1 MHTRYS
7 SRRQILVGIFVAM
20 LLILGG
26 VGWVAKSV
34 SEHETKQ
41 VFSAR
46 LATSAR
52 VLEALVAR
60 QLEAAT
66 INNPIIISLPPEL
79 EQPGNDH
86 VRELGHPYENELVFQ
101 VWSADGVLLAR
112 SQYAPTERLAPPVPG
127 FSKKQAV
134 GHLWQLF
141 VLQSGS
147 VWIVAG
153 ERDDVRAE
161 IAQDIGLSIL
171 LPLIIG
177 GLLLI
182 FTVN

>member
-60 QLEAAT
+60 QLEAA
-66 INNPIIISLPPEL
+66 
-79 EQPGNDH
+79 
-86 VRELGHPYENELVFQ
+86 
-101 VWSADGVLLAR
+101 
-112 SQYAPTERLAPPVPG
+112 
-127 FSKKQAV
+127 K
-134 GHLWQLF
+134 
-141 VLQSGS
+141 
-147 VWIVAG
+147 
-153 ERDDVRAE
+153 
-161 IAQDIGLSIL
+161 
-171 LPLIIG
+171 
-177 GLLLI
+177 
-182 FTVN
+182 